1 MATLE
6 TQYKHYKDLNPDS
19 TFTFE
24 EWKEDFGGRIGS
36 QMSKILKEINSPEY
50 REQRIK
56 KSEERLKKITMDY
69 QLGQYVGEYIVS
81 HQLPTLSTDSVQSN
95 RVIKV
100 SDEEQSECNRL
111 DREYIKSLEDNQWK
125 KGDSEKFEEWKQYRK
140 VLEKKYLPQILDCH
154 LGLLRIDNSK
164 EFKQGLSDCLW
175 NCDMCSYDIKEEN
188 ITIENDLLNGFTII
202 KFQYD
207 SSCNDEMKK

>member
-6 TQYKHYKDLNPDS
+6 TQYKNYLKLNPDS

-24 EWKEDFGGRIGS
+24 EWKEDFGGNVLR
-36 QMSKILKEINSPEY
+36 QMSDILKEIKTPEY
-50 REQRIK
+50 KERRIK
-56 KSEERLKKITMDY
+56 EHEERLKNITMDY

-81 HQLPTLSTDSVQSN
+81 HNLPTLSTDMIHSN

-100 SDEEQSECNRL
+100 SDEEQTECERL
-111 DREYIKSLEDNQWK
+111 DGEYVKSLEANQWK
-125 KGDSEKFEEWKQYRK
+125 NGDSELFEAWKQYRK
-140 VLEKKYLPQILDCH
+140 VLEKKYLPQVLECH
-154 LGLLRIDNSK
+154 LSLIRIDDIVKFK
-164 EFKQGLSDCLW
+164 EGLSDCLW